1 MIDLSTI
8 DPEVL
13 HARGCYSTVRSAHE
27 DSKHVLQKECGDGMS
42 LFGKILKHGTSDDP
56 MEINESLTHL
66 NGVLLMVDRLQ
77 SQLREMRSLAE
88 QRAELKT
95 KAWAK

>member
-27 DSKHVLQKECGDGMS
+27 DSKHALQKQCGDGMS
-42 LFGKILKHGTSDDP
+42 LLGKILKCGTSNDPDD
-56 MEINESLTHL
+56 IRDALNHLTDL
-66 NGVLLMVDRLQ
+66 LLMGNELH
-77 SQLREMRSLAE
+77 SQLGGMHSLAE
-88 QRAELKT
+88 QRAELKQ
-95 KAWAK
+95 KAWK